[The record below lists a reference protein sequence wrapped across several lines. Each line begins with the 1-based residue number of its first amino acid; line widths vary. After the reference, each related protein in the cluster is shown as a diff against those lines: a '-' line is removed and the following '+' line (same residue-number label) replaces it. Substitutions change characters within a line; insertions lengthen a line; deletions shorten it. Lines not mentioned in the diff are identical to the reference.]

1 MKPTIIAK
9 GLEAS
14 EALREYVMQRL
25 GPALKSAQDSIDYIT
40 VRLSDINGT
49 KGGVDKRCL
58 INVKLPGR
66 PHIVITEIASD
77 INRAIDR
84 AAQRASIA
92 VGRMVSRAKSVSH
105 ETMPMYMNKNYLAV

>member
-9 GLEAS
+9 GIEAS

-25 GPALKSAQDSIDYIT
+25 DSALKSAQDSIDYIT
-40 VRLSDINGT
+40 VRLTDTNGT

-77 INRAIDR
+77 INSAVDR
-84 AAQRASIA
+84 AAQRASVA
-92 VGRMVSRAKSVSH
+92 VGRVVSRAKSISH
-105 ETMPMYMNKNYLAV
+105 TTMPLYMKKHLLGV

>member
-9 GLEAS
+9 GIEAS

-25 GPALKSAQDSIDYIT
+25 NSTLKGAKDSIEYVT
-40 VRLSDINGT
+40 VRLTDTNGS

-84 AAQRASIA
+84 ATHRASVA
-92 VGRMVSRAKSVSH
+92 VGRMASRAKSISH
-105 ETMPMYMNKNYLAV
+105 STMPLYMKKHFLAV